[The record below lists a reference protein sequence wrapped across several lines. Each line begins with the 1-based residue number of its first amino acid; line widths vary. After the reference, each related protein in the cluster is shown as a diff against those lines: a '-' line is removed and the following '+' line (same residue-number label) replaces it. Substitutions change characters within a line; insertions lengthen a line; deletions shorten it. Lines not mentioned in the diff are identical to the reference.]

1 MTALRALVLEDD
13 PFACCTSAA
22 ALRGH
27 GFDVVGE
34 CTNAND
40 AVSVAAASGP
50 DVLVTDL
57 DLGRGPTGIAVAHV
71 LRRHNPALGVVL
83 LTNHVDPRSAGT
95 SLAQVPE
102 GTEYVTKQ
110 SVRDIDVLA
119 IAIARAVRA
128 APSQDAPRPATS
140 QPVPAA
146 LSDAQM
152 ETLRLVAAG
161 LSNAEIARRRDVSE
175 RGIERMIARLIV
187 MLGIDDQPEYNR
199 RMALGRAFDAI
210 ARGEVVNGLGTAD

>member
-1 MTALRALVLEDD
+1 MAATRALVLEDD
-13 PFACCTSAA
+13 SFACFTIAA

-34 CTNAND
+34 YVTAND
-40 AVSVAAASGP
+40 AVAGATASHP

-71 LRRHNPALGVVL
+71 LRRANPALGVVL

-95 SLAQVPE
+95 SLSQVPE
-102 GTEYVTKQ
+102 GTEYITKQ
-110 SVRDIDVLA
+110 SVRDIGVLA
-119 IAIARAVRA
+119 LAIERAIRA
-128 APSQDAPRPATS
+128 APGQAAPRPVTS
-140 QPVPAA
+140 KPVPTA

-161 LSNAEIARRRDVSE
+161 LSNAEIARRRHVSE
-175 RGIERMIARLIV
+175 RGIERMIARIIV

-199 RMALGRAFDAI
+199 RMALSNAFDAI
-210 ARGEVVNGLGTAD
+210 ARGEMVNGLGAAG